1 MRIHV
6 CRPLAVFF
14 GFHRLIHRGHHAA
27 HDLSGDLQLFRTLG
41 ENAYPEVGAPNLPL
55 IDKLI
60 SCRRLG
66 AKVILWTCREGELL
80 TRAVEF
86 CRCYGL
92 EFDAVNDNTE
102 ELKKAYGTNPR
113 KIGADFYIDDKA
125 VLPTSFL
132 YDRRS

>member
-1 MRIHV
+1 MI
-6 CRPLAVFF
+6 RPITYAVDFD
-14 GFHRLIHRGHHAA
+14 G
-27 HDLSGDLQLFRTLG
+27 TLC
-41 ENAYPEVGAPNLPL
+41 ENAYPEIGAPNLPL
-55 IDKLI
+55 IDRLI
-60 SCRRLG
+60 ACRRYFDVKL
-66 AKVILWTCREGELL
+66 ILWTCREGEML

-86 CRCYGL
+86 CRRYGL

>member
-1 MRIHV
+1 MSH
-6 CRPLAVFF
+6 PTTYAVDFD
-14 GFHRLIHRGHHAA
+14 G
-27 HDLSGDLQLFRTLG
+27 TLC
-41 ENAYPEVGAPNLPL
+41 ENAYPEIGAPNLPL

-60 SCRRLG
+60 SRRRLG

-102 ELKKAYGTNPR
+102 ELKRAYGTNPH
-113 KIGADFYIDDKA
+113 KIGADYYIDDKA
-125 VLPTSFL
+125 MPPDLFVP
-132 YDRRS
+132 

>member
-1 MRIHV
+1 MSH
-6 CRPLAVFF
+6 PTTYAVDFD
-14 GFHRLIHRGHHAA
+14 G
-27 HDLSGDLQLFRTLG
+27 TLC
-41 ENAYPEVGAPNLPL
+41 ENAYPEIGAPNLPL

>member
-1 MRIHV
+1 MSH
-6 CRPLAVFF
+6 PTTYAVDFD
-14 GFHRLIHRGHHAA
+14 G
-27 HDLSGDLQLFRTLG
+27 TLC
-41 ENAYPEVGAPNLPL
+41 ENAYPEIGAPNLPL

-60 SCRRLG
+60 SRRHLG

-102 ELKKAYGTNPR
+102 RIRNRRTERRCGRRGERRKDGELQ
-113 KIGADFYIDDKA
+113 
-125 VLPTSFL
+125 
-132 YDRRS
+132 

>member
-1 MRIHV
+1 MDGIHGGAEIEMSHT
-6 CRPLAVFF
+6 PTYAVDFD
-14 GFHRLIHRGHHAA
+14 G
-27 HDLSGDLQLFRTLG
+27 TLC
-41 ENAYPEVGAPNLPL
+41 ENAYPEIGVPNLPL
-55 IDKLI
+55 INHLIAVRCYFGVKL
-60 SCRRLG
+60 
-66 AKVILWTCREGELL
+66 ILWTCREGEML

-86 CRCYGL
+86 CRRYGL

-125 VLPTSFL
+125 VLPDKFL